1 MYIISILWLLAW
13 PVMIAVSY
21 FLVIFTLKKFKT
33 QIESEC
39 ETFIPD
45 K

>member
-1 MYIISILWLLAW
+1 MNIISILWLLAW
-13 PVMIAVSY
+13 PVMIGISY
-21 FLVIFTLKKFKT
+21 LLVLFTLKKFKN

-39 ETFIPD
+39 ESFIPD